1 MGLKAVQQALGSSVV
16 VWVDLE
22 PRINERT
29 NEPGPDRAL
38 VISCVAG
45 AQVAVVTRLVIRM
58 VRRQRPQ
65 ADRREQALLHDLEH
79 RLPARWG
86 KDGMAEGDGQDLIRP
101 AAYQKRLLKERQAS
115 AACPASRCAGG
126 ASWAARTQPS
136 NNRRALYQSALI

>member
-1 MGLKAVQQALGSSVV
+1 
-16 VWVDLE
+16 
-22 PRINERT
+22 
-29 NEPGPDRAL
+29 
-38 VISCVAG
+38 
-45 AQVAVVTRLVIRM
+45 M
-58 VRRQRPQ
+58 VRRQRTQ

-136 NNRRALYQSALI
+136 NDRRALYQSALI